1 MGAGQATA
9 LAPGGFT
16 GPTPPAASPGTGT
29 PPSSGWL
36 TSSDAISHG
45 RFAPGALLDG
55 RYRIIGLLGRGGMGE
70 VYRADDLRL
79 GQPVALKLL
88 PETLRDDPLRLG
100 QFHNEVRTARQVSH
114 PNVCRV
120 YDIGETD
127 GLLYLSMED
136 VDGEDLASS
145 LRRIGRFPEDKAV
158 DIARQLCAGLA
169 AAHQRGVIHRDLKPA
184 NVMLDGAGRVR
195 VMDFGLAAIGRV
207 EDIRAGTPA
216 YMAPEQL
223 LGREVTAKSDIF
235 ALGLVMYELFTGRRA
250 FTATTVNEL
259 LVQHET
265 LSIVRPSSVVSALDP
280 AIERAILRCLE
291 AEPDHRP
298 ASALALS
305 AALPGG
311 DPLAAALAAGETPS
325 PEMVAAAGEGAGL
338 SARVAWPVFLAVLAG
353 IAGAFGMALRTS
365 PLDRLRPEFTTD
377 VLAQKGRDV
386 VRQLVSSERPRD
398 EAAGFGWNGDLVQY
412 VREHDQP
419 APDWNRVYTQRPSPL
434 EFWYRQSHDP
444 LTAVMFHNDLLTPGL
459 VGRDDPPP
467 IMSGMSHVEL
477 DHQGRLTYFETIPAQ
492 KLETPRPVA
501 PVDWT
506 PVFTLAG
513 LDMAQLESA
522 EPLWTWLAA
531 SDTRAAWTGTWPD
544 SGRPLR
550 VEAAALGG
558 RPVAFMATGP
568 WHKPSRMT
576 EAAGRDTLII
586 TVLFAMTFAILGGA
600 GFLARKNLSSG
611 RGDLQGATRLGV
623 CMAAVLMAVWFCTVH
638 LVGSIGLLA
647 MFLIAVC
654 TSVFYGMLL
663 WTIYVALEPYV
674 RKHWPQVL
682 VSWTTLLAGR
692 VADPVVGR
700 DLLVGTALGVVWTLL
715 VRGLDG
721 WSGEHELFGYPG
733 ATDLLMGLRSTVAL
747 VLQGVPYAVRNAFF
761 YFFLLFL
768 LRVVLRRQWIAALA
782 FVALFALL
790 GALGNDRSPWVNAA
804 VSLLYFGSGAVAVL
818 RWGLLSYAVGIFT
831 SELLLKLPAT
841 LDSSAWYFGNMLTI
855 VAVAVAL
862 ASWGFYT
869 GVPRSASTETP
880 A

>member
-1 MGAGQATA
+1 
-9 LAPGGFT
+9 
-16 GPTPPAASPGTGT
+16 
-29 PPSSGWL
+29 
-36 TSSDAISHG
+36 
-45 RFAPGALLDG
+45 
-55 RYRIIGLLGRGGMGE
+55 MGE

-88 PETLRDDPLRLG
+88 PETLRHDPVRLA

-120 YDIGETD
+120 YDIGEAD
-127 GLLYLSMED
+127 GLLYLTMEY

-145 LRRIGRFPEDKAV
+145 LRRIGRFPEDKAA

-169 AAHQRGVIHRDLKPA
+169 AAHQRGVVHRDLKPA
-184 NVMLDGAGRVR
+184 NVMLDGDSRVR

-207 EDIRAGTPA
+207 EDVRAGTPA

-235 ALGLVMYELFTGRRA
+235 ALGLVIYELFTGRRA
-250 FTATTVNEL
+250 FSATTVAEL
-259 LVQHET
+259 VSQHEH
-265 LSIVRPSSVVSALDP
+265 LSIAAPSSLVTALDP
-280 AIERAILRCLE
+280 AIERAILRCL
-291 AEPDHRP
+291 APDPDRRP
-298 ASALALS
+298 ASALAVS

-338 SARVAWPVFLAVLAG
+338 TARVAWPVFLAVIAG
-353 IAGAFGMALRTS
+353 IAAAFWMALRVS
-365 PLDRLRPEFTTD
+365 PLDRMRPEYTTD
-377 VLAQKGRDV
+377 VLAQKARDA
-386 VRQLVSSERPRD
+386 VRQLVSPERPRD
-398 EAAGFGWNGDLVQY
+398 EAAGFRWNEDLVKH
-412 VREHDQP
+412 VREHDKP
-419 APDWNRVYTQRPSPL
+419 APDWSTLYRQRPSPL

-459 VGRDDPPP
+459 VFPDDPPP
-467 IMSGMSHVEL
+467 LMSGMTYVEL

-492 KLETPRPVA
+492 RLAA
-501 PVDWT
+501 PTHAAPIDWA

-513 LDMAQLESA
+513 LDPAQLKDA

-531 SDTRAAWTGTWPD
+531 SDAHAAWTGTWPD

-558 RPVAFMATGP
+558 RPVAFMVTGP
-568 WHKPSRMT
+568 WRKPWRMT
-576 EAAGRDTLII
+576 EPSDSRDTVIV
-586 TVLFAMTFAILGGA
+586 TVLFAITIGILGGA
-600 GFLARKNLSSG
+600 GYLARKNLLSG

-623 CMAAVLMAVWFCTVH
+623 CMAAVLMAVWFCKVH

-654 TSVFYGMLL
+654 TSAFYGVLM

-682 VSWTTLLAGR
+682 VSWTNLLAGR

-700 DLLVGTALGVVWTLL
+700 DVLLGAALGVVWALL
-715 VRGLDG
+715 VRVVDGL
-721 WSGEHELFGYPG
+721 SGERELMGYPG
-733 ATDLLMGLRSTVAL
+733 ATEVLMGMRSTVGL
-747 VLQGVPYAVRNAFF
+747 ILQGVPSAMRNVLF
-761 YFFLLFL
+761 YFFLLFI
-768 LRVVLRRQWIAALA
+768 LRLVLRRQWPAAAA
-782 FVALFALL
+782 FAGLFGLL
-790 GALGNDRSPWVNAA
+790 GALGNDGHPWLSAA
-804 VSLLYFGSGAVAVL
+804 VAVLYFGSGAVVVL
-818 RWGLLSYAVGIFT
+818 RWGLLSYAVGIFI
-831 SELLLKLPAT
+831 SELLLQLPAT

-855 VAVAVAL
+855 LAVAVAL
-862 ASWGFYT
+862 AWWGFHT
-869 GVPRSASTETP
+869 VVPRPASPRMP